1 MSLPTVRKIKDEA
14 EKKAVAAAAVADND
28 NMQVASHIIEKNGE
42 IAGGWALGNIKLVL
56 VWHKSD
62 LINARETLYLNNTCR
77 SIMNDRSPDV
87 PFVIACNNHS
97 PYMNYMEK
105 LGFNPIWETN
115 LFLSK

>member
-1 MSLPTVRKIKDEA
+1 MSLPTVRKIRDED
-14 EKKAVAAAAVADND
+14 ERKAVIEAAVADND
-28 NMQVASHIIEKNGE
+28 QMQVPSHIIEKNGK
-42 IAGGWALGNIKLVL
+42 IVGGWALANVPLVL

-62 LINARETLYLNNTCR
+62 AINAKESLYLNNTCR
-77 SIMNDRSPDV
+77 SIMNDRSDA

-105 LGFNPIWETN
+105 LGFKPIWETN